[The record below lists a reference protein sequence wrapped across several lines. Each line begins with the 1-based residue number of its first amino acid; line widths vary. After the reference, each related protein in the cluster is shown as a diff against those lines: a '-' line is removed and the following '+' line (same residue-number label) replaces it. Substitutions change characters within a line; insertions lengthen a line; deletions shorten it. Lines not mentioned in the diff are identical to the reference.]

1 VFNLQAHFE
10 EDGIGHHRYAHSNQG
25 SLLRHRT
32 RDITF
37 GTREN
42 YRTDYIKFEVGDFE
56 SSYHDILGRPALA
69 KFMVVP
75 HFVYLLLKMPGKSEV
90 LTFRGDLKKS
100 YDYDQE
106 AIEYASTTSMP
117 DSSSE
122 VLVAAQRLS
131 QSELEIPM
139 KKAN

>member
-1 VFNLQAHFE
+1 
-10 EDGIGHHRYAHSNQG
+10 
-25 SLLRHRT
+25 
-32 RDITF
+32 
-37 GTREN
+37 
-42 YRTDYIKFEVGDFE
+42 
-56 SSYHDILGRPALA
+56 
-69 KFMVVP
+69 
-75 HFVYLLLKMPGKSEV
+75 MPGKSEV